1 MQYAVT
7 VDVLQTVFS
16 VFGALEKDLKEQQ
29 VVQGAVENTLGAG
42 SINLLLENPIPKAN
56 SLSNT
61 PNPYE
66 QGISIIGRTL
76 SKFDEDD
83 LIPCFGFGDASTHDQ
98 DVFVSLLT
106 RNLAMDLKKLLDNA
120 GNLINTLCTNVKQSG
135 GQYHVL
141 LIIAD
146 GKDAMAALPR
156 SPNSARLPLSLR
168 DARWIGESM
177 AAWQGGLSQRF
188 LKVVSYYGLTT
199 LPYKLDALEPY
210 MRKRTVELHW
220 GKHHQDYVDGLNK

>member
-199 LPYKLDALEPY
+199 LPYKLVCKLVGANLRR
-210 MRKRTVELHW
+210 MLWNLT
-220 GKHHQDYVDGLNK
+220 

>member
-1 MQYAVT
+1 
-7 VDVLQTVFS
+7 VFS
-16 VFGALEKDLKEQQ
+16 VFGA
-29 VVQGAVENTLGAG
+29 
-42 SINLLLENPIPKAN
+42 AN
-56 SLSNT
+56 SPSNT

-76 SKFDEDD
+76 SKFDEDN

-106 RNLAMDLKKLLDNA
+106 RNLVMDLKKLLDNA

-135 GQYHVL
+135 GQYQVL

-177 AAWQGGLSQRF
+177 AA
-188 LKVVSYYGLTT
+188 
-199 LPYKLDALEPY
+199 
-210 MRKRTVELHW
+210 
-220 GKHHQDYVDGLNK
+220 